1 VTNAERAREALLTVF
16 SQDQSQLGRYYDPR
30 FRDHVNR
37 MNFEGIEEI
46 VRSTAL
52 YRRLFPDLGVEFEHQ
67 VEEGNLVA
75 TRWVIRG
82 RHLGREVRFPG
93 VSMHRFEDEMIVE
106 CWDTADSVEL
116 IRQLGPWRSALMLA
130 TCWRELLLLARAR
143 R

>member
-52 YRRLFPDLGVEFEHQ
+52 YRRLFPDLGVEFEH
-67 VEEGNLVA
+67 
-75 TRWVIRG
+75 
-82 RHLGREVRFPG
+82 
-93 VSMHRFEDEMIVE
+93 
-106 CWDTADSVEL
+106 
-116 IRQLGPWRSALMLA
+116 
-130 TCWRELLLLARAR
+130 
-143 R
+143 